1 MELRREGKQ
10 VDDLSQ
16 ENLPTARI
24 TEPKFSKFI
33 ANVAESN
40 SPYMRS
46 ILWIMTI
53 APKLSIAIIERLL
66 VP

>member
-16 ENLPTARI
+16 GNIPTARI

-33 ANVAESN
+33 TN
-40 SPYMRS
+40 SSETNNLYMRS
-46 ILWIMTI
+46 ILWIMLIPSNTFNCHQ
-53 APKLSIAIIERLL
+53 
-66 VP
+66 